1 MLAPKQTI
9 GLPTILAFYTFAC
22 IPFFWNCAIDKYFS
36 ADAAFYFVRMLDAG
50 NFMDFAWSRNHAVYL
65 TEWPLILA
73 VDSGV
78 TNLAPLQWLHGFGIF
93 FPTLISI
100 VLSIAFCPKPMR
112 SLLLLHAMS
121 FFALTY
127 PADNIMT
134 GESHVLVFLTWPIL
148 FAILSDKLQDNR
160 YFAALMFVLLA
171 YTRLYE
177 SALFTAPLLMLILL
191 YRLYKKELQLP
202 AFKKIT
208 ILGFLFAAAVIAV
221 WAVVFPRDPNNR
233 TDFVGAMASGLI
245 HPQFLASFIFLI
257 FWYWSTTSKRN
268 GISILGL
275 LISTVLVGFF
285 IFSETTVSAS
295 ISFACRTLSFTTLPL
310 LLIAAWRLS
319 QQKTIS
325 YHQAATGLFLA
336 LMIGFHFWLSRSWM
350 DYRND
355 FKTAL
360 NENSGFVAVET
371 TGLNQHPQ
379 KWYWTNPILSYL
391 WSETDVKTIILN
403 EPGNYEPYKAQEEP
417 IIARYKTQ
425 RLIAAPALN

>member
-1 MLAPKQTI
+1 MLAPKQTV
-9 GLPTILAFYTFAC
+9 GLPTVLAFYTLAC

-50 NFMDFAWSRNHAVYL
+50 NYMDFAWSRNHAVYL
-65 TEWPLILA
+65 TEWPLIFA

-78 TNLAPLQWLHGFGIF
+78 TNLATLQWLHGFGIF
-93 FPTLISI
+93 FPALISI

-160 YFAALMFVLLA
+160 YFALLVPVLLA

-191 YRLYKKELQLP
+191 YRLYTKEIQLP
-202 AFKKIT
+202 TIKKIT
-208 ILGFLFAAAVIAV
+208 ILGLLLAAAVIAV

-233 TDFVGAMASGLI
+233 TDFVGAMASGLT
-245 HPQFLASFIFLI
+245 HPQFIASFIFLV
-257 FWYWSTTSKRN
+257 FWYWSTNSKRN
-268 GISILGL
+268 GL
-275 LISTVLVGFF
+275 TLVGLVLSAALVGYFM
-285 IFSETTVSAS
+285 ISGTSVSAS
-295 ISFACRTLSFTTLPL
+295 TSFACRTLSFTTLPL
-310 LLIAAWRLS
+310 LMLAAWRLS
-319 QQKTIS
+319 QQKTIA
-325 YHQAATGLFLA
+325 YHQAATGLFIA
-336 LMIGFHFWLSRSWM
+336 LMVGFHFFLARSWE
-350 DYRND
+350 DYRAD

-360 NENSGFVAVET
+360 TTNSGFVAVET
-371 TGLNQHPQ
+371 TGLNEHPQ

-391 WSETDVKTIILN
+391 WSEGEVTTIILN

-417 IIARYKTQ
+417 IIPRYKTQ
-425 RLIAAPALN
+425 RLIAAPSLN